1 MNKFKDATSLEKG
14 YVNLEKEFT
23 KKCQELSELKRKLKD
38 YEQKEGEEMHN
49 KSQTGAFAS
58 PFDANGKRAT
68 QESQTGD
75 NQIDA
80 NQKTANVGVEDL
92 KSGAK
97 TIQGGG
103 VDLLA
108 DFEKT
113 GKVSAFLGVFDKV
126 KEFLENAGEKSGEEM
141 GLKKPDSEPKI
152 IDPKDDKT
160 SDALGKDY
168 IIEDNTQTAGAKSE
182 SVFLDEQADIISAK
196 SEEQSCG
203 KTNSKTGELAQNSL
217 QRTGDAQGEQN
228 GKNGQEGLNA
238 KDPNEQVGLNVK
250 DPNGQAKTI
259 ANALDNNALS
269 DNAQDN
275 LEDTEKTGLKSN
287 AQGELNKP
295 LENDVQNADENQDAL
310 EKVEQQ
316 NEKTQNDS
324 RLSDRF
330 LGREWRKEVLSFVSR
345 NPSAKPYLKEMGK
358 VLLMRPELASLNDC
372 LDIAFMIAK
381 NKPASNVAQVSMDLG
396 KNKSNYFT
404 KEEQM
409 AEGAGHKSYNPVAFA
424 NKNNSS
430 EFEWRNDKNNGEENS
445 EQNAK
450 QNPFSA
456 EFLLKLL
463 SRQTLNPPVSSGGG
477 KGANSLTPKTKINSF
492 GEASSFLLKMLKN

>member
-68 QESQTGD
+68 QESKTGD

-141 GLKKPDSEPKI
+141 GLKKPDSQPKS
-152 IDPKDDKT
+152 IDHNDDKT

-182 SVFLDEQADIISAK
+182 SVFGGEQADIISAK

-228 GKNGQEGLNA
+228 GKNEQEGLNA
-238 KDPNEQVGLNVK
+238 T

-259 ANALDNNALS
+259 ANALDNNAQ
-269 DNAQDN
+269 DNNALDN
-275 LEDTEKTGLKSN
+275 LEDAEKTGLKSN

-295 LENDVQNADENQDAL
+295 LENDVQNADENKDAL
-310 EKVEQQ
+310 GKVEQQ
-316 NEKTQNDS
+316 NEKTQNNS

-409 AEGAGHKSYNPVAFA
+409 AEGVKHKSYNPVAFA

-430 EFEWRNDKNNGEENS
+430 EFEWRNDKNNGEADS